1 MMEVDLHFASGG
13 VAEVGE
19 GGDQVAIVLF
29 NGIKKVCLGG
39 WPSALDNRPG
49 TVCLPCFDFCTDYC
63 ESAPEALE
71 RFMRIGTVEE
81 PATLDVASFLR
92 NVPDTPDLV
101 TQYCCLVE
109 NQVVFEQPASFFP
122 ETKYFC

>member
-1 MMEVDLHFASGG
+1 MNLKDIVEEVNNLLDYNPDCRPSAAELASSPFLLG
-13 VAEVGE
+13 V
-19 GGDQVAIVLF
+19 
-29 NGIKKVCLGG
+29 
-39 WPSALDNRPG
+39 WPSASDNRPG